1 MKKTPTLLTWTIWT
15 PLKFA
20 LISFAIITMLSL
32 IYSVIHNI
40 VFSNTPQMPSVVLGL
55 TAIGFIAG
63 VYLSIRKLPHIKMDR
78 PSFIAIHNAQVL
90 WLFILFAI
98 STYLLLSNQQEIMYG
113 LMMYNGAN
121 SGKFLLLIILI
132 ALYYLFLFGLA
143 IINFYVKI
151 RRIQQFNIPTWK
163 IVCSFPFGF
172 GMLWTPGYLLETKNE
187 KNPSQPIKSKW
198 YSRITNWA
206 LANQINTISMFVF
219 ITVLSGF
226 FLGFTPILLTFTLAL
241 IFGLW
246 SLQIGTK
253 KFIKNMHQ
261 GYATTA
267 VVINIIMI
275 IVFSCVY
282 AFAPKQNIELTISET
297 QIITTQGH

>member
-172 GMLWTPGYLLETKNE
+172 GMLWTPGYLLETKHE

-206 LANQINTISMFVF
+206 LGNQINTISMFVF